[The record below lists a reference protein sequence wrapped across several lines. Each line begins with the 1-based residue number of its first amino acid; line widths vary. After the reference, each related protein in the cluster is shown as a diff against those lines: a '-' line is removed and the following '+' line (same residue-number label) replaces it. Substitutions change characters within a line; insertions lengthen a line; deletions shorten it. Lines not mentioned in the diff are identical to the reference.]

1 VPVLTKTGT
10 ASPVNSSSS
19 KSNFES
25 GSEGLVLPVFKEIE
39 LTISYGVNKAKEVV
53 AKTTHTKT
61 SPVFFIEVM
70 HLLKFFGI
78 SNCAK

>member
-1 VPVLTKTGT
+1 MLTKTGM

-19 KSNFES
+19 KSYFERES
-25 GSEGLVLPVFKEIE
+25 VGLVLPISKEIE
-39 LTISYGVNKAKEVV
+39 LTISYGVNNAKDVV

-61 SPVFFIEVM
+61 SPVFFIEAM
-70 HLLKFFGI
+70 HLLQFFGI